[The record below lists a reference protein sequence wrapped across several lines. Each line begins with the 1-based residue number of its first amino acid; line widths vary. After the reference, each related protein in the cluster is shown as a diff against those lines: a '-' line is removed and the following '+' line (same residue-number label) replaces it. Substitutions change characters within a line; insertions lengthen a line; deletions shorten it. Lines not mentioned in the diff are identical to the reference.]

1 MNKESTT
8 DTAPTKLRNLSDDV
22 LQSAEEA
29 VKATHEKAN
38 QLLNAAEG
46 GVKQL
51 RAETSPAIQDLAARA
66 QDIATRS
73 IDCAPRP
80 ATAHAAS
87 CTRCLKPLL
96 ATWPSSLPSRW
107 PLRWPRARPSVPW
120 HCGSR
125 AARQLADTGFPR
137 IRRFSDRS
145 DSPQS
150 RGCGGCHG
158 ARD

>member
-38 QLLNAAEG
+38 QLFNAAEG

-73 IDCAPRP
+73 IDCCAQASDRARRQLHEVSE
-80 ATAHAAS
+80 ATARYVAQQPAKSMAIAVASGAAIGA
-87 CTRCLKPLL
+87 L
-96 ATWPSSLPSRW
+96 ALWLSR
-107 PLRWPRARPSVPW
+107 RPS
-120 HCGSR
+120 
-125 AARQLADTGFPR
+125 ARSHRFPQ
-137 IRRFSDRS
+137 
-145 DSPQS
+145 DS
-150 RGCGGCHG
+150 
-158 ARD
+158 AV

>member
-1 MNKESTT
+1 MNKESMK

-22 LQSAEEA
+22 LQSAEDA
-29 VKATHEKAN
+29 VKATHDKAN
-38 QLLNAAEG
+38 QLFDAAEG

-51 RAETSPAIQDLAARA
+51 RAEASPVIQDLAARA

-73 IDCAPRP
+73 IDCCARP

-87 CTRCLKPLL
+87 CTRCLKPPP

-125 AARQLADTGFPR
+125 AARQLADTG
-137 IRRFSDRS
+137 
-145 DSPQS
+145 SPKNS
-150 RGCGGCHG
+150 
-158 ARD
+158 AV

>member
-1 MNKESTT
+1 MSKENMK
-8 DTAPTKLRNLSDDV
+8 DIAPTKLRNLSDDV

-29 VKATHEKAN
+29 VKATHDKAD
-38 QLLNAAEG
+38 QLLDAAEG
-46 GVKQL
+46 A
-51 RAETSPAIQDLAARA
+51 RASCVQRPAPSFKTWPHGPRTSPRAALTA
-66 QDIATRS
+66 
-73 IDCAPRP
+73 APRP